1 MNYAAGERISDYEVV
16 ERIGAGG
23 MGAVYKVRNLI
34 TDRIEAMKV
43 LLPDL
48 RQAADLAERF
58 NREIKVH
65 ASLVHPNIAALHTAM
80 RVEHQLVMIM
90 EYVEGV
96 SLATRLRQGPIQ
108 CHESVA
114 YISQVLSALG
124 YAHERGVIHRDIK
137 PANILITPNRI
148 VKLMDFGIAA
158 TTNTGSLQNR
168 LTAAG
173 MALGSVHYMS
183 PEQVKAGAPDARS
196 DLYSLGI
203 TFYEMVTGQ
212 CPIRGNSEYE
222 IMAAHLALAPPPPTD
237 LNPFLPPAVAA
248 IILKSIE
255 KRPDD
260 RYQTAAE
267 FRAALEG
274 LAPNATPSSGHAAIG
289 QTGARPEANT
299 RPATP
304 AAGTM
309 VPPSGSAISPAI
321 VEATA
326 KDLAAFIGPMAKIIV
341 NRAAKTAQSPKQL
354 YETVAA
360 EISSVPD
367 RVKFLAKRGA

>member
-1 MNYAAGERISDYEVV
+1 MTYEVGERIGDYQVI

-34 TDRIEAMKV
+34 TDRIDAMKV

-58 NREIKVH
+58 SREIKVH

-80 RVEHQLVMIM
+80 RLENQLLMIM
-90 EYVEGV
+90 EFVEGT
-96 SLATRLRQGPIQ
+96 SISTRLRQGPIQ
-108 CHESVA
+108 CNESIA
-114 YISQVLSALG
+114 YIVQTLSALS
-124 YAHERGVIHRDIK
+124 YAHERGIIHRDIK
-137 PANILITPNRI
+137 PANIMVTPHRI
-148 VKLMDFGIAA
+148 VKLMDFGIA
-158 TTNTGSLQNR
+158 TTTGPANLQNR

-222 IMAAHLALAPPPPTD
+222 IMAAHLAIEPPPPTD

-248 IILKSIE
+248 IITKSIQ

-260 RYQTAAE
+260 RFQTAAD
-267 FRAALEG
+267 FRASLEALMAG
-274 LAPNATPSSGHAAIG
+274 APQATPQPAMM
-289 QTGARPEANT
+289 TGMRTEVPVRPPT
-299 RPATP
+299 
-304 AAGTM
+304 
-309 VPPSGSAISPAI
+309 PPSGTSILNPAI
-321 VEATA
+321 IEATV
-326 KDLAAFIGPMAKIIV
+326 KDLAVYIGPMAKIIV
-341 NRAAKTAQSPKQL
+341 NRAANQAQSPKQL
-354 YETVAA
+354 YETVAL
-360 EISSVPD
+360 EIQSIAD
-367 RVKFLAKRGA
+367 RTKFLAKRGA

>member
-1 MNYAAGERISDYEVV
+1 MNYEVGDRIGDYQVV

-34 TDRIEAMKV
+34 TDRTDAMKV

-58 NREIKVH
+58 SREIKVH

-80 RVEHQLVMIM
+80 RVENQLLMIM
-90 EYVEGV
+90 EFVEGT

-108 CHESVA
+108 CHESIT
-114 YISQVLSALG
+114 YICQVLSALG
-124 YAHERGVIHRDIK
+124 YAHERGIIHRDIK
-137 PANILITPNRI
+137 PANIMVTPSRM
-148 VKLMDFGIAA
+148 VKLMDFGIA
-158 TTNTGSLQNR
+158 TTTRPGTLQNR

-173 MALGSVHYMS
+173 TALGSVHYMS

-222 IMAAHLALAPPPPTD
+222 IMAAHLALAPPSPIE

-248 IILKSIE
+248 IIQKSIQ

-260 RYQTAAE
+260 RFQTAAE
-267 FRAALEG
+267 FRASLEALTAG
-274 LAPNATPSSGHAAIG
+274 AMPATMQPAMMPGSQPDISV
-289 QTGARPEANT
+289 

-304 AAGTM
+304 
-309 VPPSGSAISPAI
+309 PSGTSLINPAI
-321 VEATA
+321 IEATV
-326 KDLAAFIGPMAKIIV
+326 KDLAAYIGPMAKIIV
-341 NRAAKTAQSPKQL
+341 NRAAKQAQNPKQL
-354 YETVAA
+354 YETVAL
-360 EISSVPD
+360 EISSVAD
-367 RVKFLAKRGA
+367 RTKFLSKRGA

>member
-1 MNYAAGERISDYEVV
+1 MNYEVGERVGDYEVV
-16 ERIGAGG
+16 ARIGAGG

-80 RVEHQLVMIM
+80 RVENQLVMIM

-96 SLATRLRQGPIQ
+96 SLSVRLRQGPIN
-108 CHESVA
+108 CHESVS
-114 YISQVLSALG
+114 YICQVLSALG
-124 YAHERGVIHRDIK
+124 YAHERGIIHRDIK
-137 PANILITPNRI
+137 PANIIVMPNRT

-158 TTNTGSLQNR
+158 TTNTGTLQNR

-222 IMAAHLALAPPPPTD
+222 IMAAHLALTPPSPIE
-237 LNPFLPPAVAA
+237 LNPFLPPPVAA
-248 IILKSIE
+248 IILKAIA

-260 RYQTAAE
+260 RFQTASE
-267 FRAALEG
+267 FRTTLEALV
-274 LAPNATPSSGHAAIG
+274 ASATPSGGQPAIAAA
-289 QTGARPEANT
+289 TVSRPEIPV
-299 RPATP
+299 RPPT
-304 AAGTM
+304 
-309 VPPSGSAISPAI
+309 PPSGTAVISPDI
-321 VEATA
+321 LDATT
-326 KDLAAFIGPMAKIIV
+326 KDLAVYIGPMAKIIV
-341 NRAAKTAQSPKQL
+341 NRAAKQATSPKQL

-360 EISSVPD
+360 EISSVTD
-367 RVKFLAKRGA
+367 RVKFLTKRGA

>member
-1 MNYAAGERISDYEVV
+1 MNYEVGERIGDYQVV

-34 TDRIEAMKV
+34 TDRLDAMKV

-58 NREIKVH
+58 SREIKVH
-65 ASLVHPNIAALHTAM
+65 ASLVHPNIASLHTAM
-80 RVEHQLVMIM
+80 RVENQLLMIM
-90 EYVEGV
+90 EYVEGA
-96 SLATRLRQGPIQ
+96 SLSTRLRQGPIQ
-108 CHESVA
+108 CQESVN
-114 YISQVLSALG
+114 YICQVLSALS
-124 YAHERGVIHRDIK
+124 YAHERGIIHRDIK
-137 PANILITPNRI
+137 PANIMVTPSRV
-148 VKLMDFGIAA
+148 VKLMDFGIA
-158 TTNTGSLQNR
+158 TTTGTGSLQNR

-222 IMAAHLALAPPPPTD
+222 IMAAHLALAPPSPIE

-248 IILKSIE
+248 IIQKSIQ

-260 RYQTAAE
+260 RFQTAAE
-267 FRAALEG
+267 FRANLEALT
-274 LAPNATPSSGHAAIG
+274 AAAIPTTAPPAMIAG
-289 QTGARPEANT
+289 PQPDVSVRPST
-299 RPATP
+299 
-304 AAGTM
+304 
-309 VPPSGSAISPAI
+309 PPSGTSLINPAI
-321 VEATA
+321 LEATV
-326 KDLAAFIGPMAKIIV
+326 KDLAAYIGPMAKIIV
-341 NRAAKTAQSPKQL
+341 NRAAKQAQNPKQL
-354 YETVAA
+354 YETVAL
-360 EISSVPD
+360 EISSVAD
-367 RVKFLAKRGA
+367 RTKFLAKRGA

>member
-1 MNYAAGERISDYEVV
+1 MNYEVGDRIGDYQVV

-34 TDRIEAMKV
+34 TDRIDAMKV

-58 NREIKVH
+58 SREIKVH

-80 RVEHQLVMIM
+80 RVENQLVMVM
-90 EYVEGV
+90 EFVEGTSV
-96 SLATRLRQGPIQ
+96 STRLRQGPMQ
-108 CHESVA
+108 CQESVA
-114 YISQVLSALG
+114 YISQVLSALS
-124 YAHERGVIHRDIK
+124 YAHERGIIHRDIK
-137 PANILITPNRI
+137 PANIMVTPSRT
-148 VKLMDFGIAA
+148 VKLMDFGIAT
-158 TTNTGSLQNR
+158 TTNTGTLQNR

-222 IMAAHLALAPPPPTD
+222 IMAAHLAIAPPPPTE
-237 LNPFLPPAVAA
+237 LNPFLPPQVAA
-248 IILKSIE
+248 IILKSIQ

-260 RYQTAAE
+260 RFQTAAE
-267 FRAALEG
+267 FRASLEALMPG
-274 LAPNATPSSGHAAIG
+274 ASPTMPQAAVM
-289 QTGARPEANT
+289 TGSRPEIAM
-299 RPATP
+299 RPPT
-304 AAGTM
+304 
-309 VPPSGSAISPAI
+309 PPSGTSILNPAI
-321 VEATA
+321 VEATV
-326 KDLAAFIGPMAKIIV
+326 KDLAVYIGPMAKIIV
-341 NRAAKTAQSPKQL
+341 NRAAKQAQSPKHL

-360 EISSVPD
+360 EIPNVAD
-367 RVKFLAKRGA
+367 RVKFLTKRGA

>member
-1 MNYAAGERISDYEVV
+1 MNYEVGDRVGDYQVV

-34 TDRIEAMKV
+34 TDRTDAMKV

-58 NREIKVH
+58 SREIKVH
-65 ASLVHPNIAALHTAM
+65 ASLVHPNIASLHTAM
-80 RVEHQLVMIM
+80 RVENQLLMIM
-90 EYVEGV
+90 EFVEGA
-96 SLATRLRQGPIQ
+96 SLSTRLRQGPIQ
-108 CHESVA
+108 CQESVN
-114 YISQVLSALG
+114 YVCQVLSALS
-124 YAHERGVIHRDIK
+124 YAHERGIIHRDIK
-137 PANILITPNRI
+137 PANIMVTPSRM
-148 VKLMDFGIAA
+148 VKLMDFGIA
-158 TTNTGSLQNR
+158 TTTGPGTLQNR

-222 IMAAHLALAPPPPTD
+222 IMAAHLALAPPSPIE

-248 IILKSIE
+248 IIQKSIQ

-260 RYQTAAE
+260 RFQTAAE
-267 FRAALEG
+267 FRLSLEALTAGAMPAAVPP
-274 LAPNATPSSGHAAIG
+274 AMM
-289 QTGARPEANT
+289 TGSRPEVAVRHST
-299 RPATP
+299 
-304 AAGTM
+304 
-309 VPPSGSAISPAI
+309 PPSGTSLIHPAI
-321 VEATA
+321 VEATV
-326 KDLAAFIGPMAKIIV
+326 KDLAAYIGPMAKIIV
-341 NRAAKTAQSPKQL
+341 NRAAKQAQNPKQL
-354 YETVAA
+354 YETVAL
-360 EISSVPD
+360 EISSVAD
-367 RVKFLAKRGA
+367 RTKFLAKRGA

>member
-1 MNYAAGERISDYEVV
+1 MNYEVGERIGDYQVV

-34 TDRIEAMKV
+34 TDRFDAMKV

-48 RQAADLAERF
+48 RQAPDLAERF
-58 NREIKVH
+58 SREIKVH

-80 RVEHQLVMIM
+80 RVENQLLMIM
-90 EYVEGV
+90 EFVEGT
-96 SLATRLRQGPIQ
+96 SLATRLRQGPLQ
-108 CHESVA
+108 CQESVL
-114 YISQVLSALG
+114 YVCQVLSALS
-124 YAHERGVIHRDIK
+124 YAHERGIIHRDIK
-137 PANILITPNRI
+137 PANIMVTPNKA
-148 VKLMDFGIAA
+148 VKLMDFGIA
-158 TTNTGSLQNR
+158 TTTGAGTLQNR

-222 IMAAHLALAPPPPTD
+222 IMAAHLAIAPPPPTE

-248 IILKSIE
+248 IIQKSIQ

-260 RYQTAAE
+260 RFQTAAE
-267 FRAALEG
+267 FRANLEALMAG
-274 LAPNATPSSGHAAIG
+274 AAQTTAQPAMMTGVRPDTPA
-289 QTGARPEANT
+289 

-304 AAGTM
+304 
-309 VPPSGSAISPAI
+309 PSGTSILSPAI
-321 VEATA
+321 IEATV
-326 KDLAAFIGPMAKIIV
+326 KDLAVYIGPMAKIIV
-341 NRAAKTAQSPKQL
+341 NRAAKQAQSPKQL
-354 YETVAA
+354 YETVAL
-360 EISSVPD
+360 EIPSVAD
-367 RVKFLAKRGA
+367 RTKFLAKRGA

>member
-1 MNYAAGERISDYEVV
+1 MNYEVGERIGDYQVA

-48 RQAADLAERF
+48 RQAPDLAERF
-58 NREIKVH
+58 SREIKVH

-80 RVEHQLVMIM
+80 RVENQLVMIM
-90 EYVEGV
+90 EFVEGT
-96 SLATRLRQGPIQ
+96 SISTRLRQGPMQ
-108 CHESVA
+108 CQESVA
-114 YISQVLSALG
+114 YISQVLSALS
-124 YAHERGVIHRDIK
+124 YAHERGIIHRDIK
-137 PANILITPNRI
+137 PANIMVTPYRS
-148 VKLMDFGIAA
+148 VKLMDFGIAT
-158 TTNTGSLQNR
+158 TTNPGTLQNR

-222 IMAAHLALAPPPPTD
+222 IMAAHLAIAPPPPTE
-237 LNPFLPPAVAA
+237 LNPFLPPPVAA
-248 IILKSIE
+248 IILKSIQ

-260 RYQTAAE
+260 RFQTAAE
-267 FRAALEG
+267 FRASLEALM
-274 LAPNATPSSGHAAIG
+274 PSASPTVA
-289 QTGARPEANT
+289 QPSVMTGSRPEMAFQPPT
-299 RPATP
+299 
-304 AAGTM
+304 
-309 VPPSGSAISPAI
+309 PPSGASILSPAM

-326 KDLAAFIGPMAKIIV
+326 KDLAIYIGPMAKILV
-341 NRAAKTAQSPKQL
+341 NRAAKQAQSPKQL
-354 YETVAA
+354 YEMVAS
-360 EISSVPD
+360 EIPNVAD
-367 RVKFLAKRGA
+367 RIKFLTKRGA

>member
-1 MNYAAGERISDYEVV
+1 MNYEVGDRVGDYQVV

-34 TDRIEAMKV
+34 TDRLDAMKV

-58 NREIKVH
+58 SREIKVH

-80 RVEHQLVMIM
+80 RLENQLLMIM
-90 EYVEGV
+90 ELVEGT
-96 SLATRLRQGPIQ
+96 SLSTRLRQGPIQ
-108 CHESVA
+108 CQESVN
-114 YISQVLSALG
+114 YICQVLSALS
-124 YAHERGVIHRDIK
+124 YAHERGIIHRDIK
-137 PANILITPNRI
+137 PANIMVTPNRI

-158 TTNTGSLQNR
+158 TTGPGNLQNR

-222 IMAAHLALAPPPPTD
+222 IMAAHLALAPPSPIE

-248 IILKSIE
+248 IIQKSIQ

-260 RYQTAAE
+260 RFQTAAE
-267 FRAALEG
+267 FRASLEALTAGAIPTTVQPVMRTGSQPEMPR
-274 LAPNATPSSGHAAIG
+274 AAT
-289 QTGARPEANT
+289 
-299 RPATP
+299 
-304 AAGTM
+304 
-309 VPPSGSAISPAI
+309 PPSGTSLINPAI
-321 VEATA
+321 IEATV
-326 KDLAAFIGPMAKIIV
+326 KDLAAYIGPMAKIIV
-341 NRAAKTAQSPKQL
+341 NRAAKQAQNPKQL
-354 YETVAA
+354 YETVAQ
-360 EISSVPD
+360 EISSIAD
-367 RVKFLAKRGA
+367 RTKFLAKRGA

>member
-1 MNYAAGERISDYEVV
+1 MNYEVGDRIGDYQVV

-34 TDRIEAMKV
+34 TDRTDAMKV

-58 NREIKVH
+58 SREIKVH

-80 RVEHQLVMIM
+80 RVENQLLMIM
-90 EYVEGV
+90 EFVEGA
-96 SLATRLRQGPIQ
+96 SLSTRLRQGPIQ
-108 CHESVA
+108 CQESVT
-114 YISQVLSALG
+114 YICQVLSALS
-124 YAHERGVIHRDIK
+124 YAHERGIIHRDIK
-137 PANILITPNRI
+137 PANIMVTPNRM
-148 VKLMDFGIAA
+148 VKLMDFGIA
-158 TTNTGSLQNR
+158 TKTGPGTLQNR

-222 IMAAHLALAPPPPTD
+222 IMAAHLALAPPSPIE

-248 IILKSIE
+248 IIQKSIQ

-260 RYQTAAE
+260 RFQTAAE
-267 FRAALEG
+267 FRVSLEALSAGAVSAAAQA
-274 LAPNATPSSGHAAIG
+274 APM
-289 QTGARPEANT
+289 TGPRPDLPVRAST
-299 RPATP
+299 
-304 AAGTM
+304 
-309 VPPSGSAISPAI
+309 PPSGTSLINPAI
-321 VEATA
+321 VEATVR
-326 KDLAAFIGPMAKIIV
+326 DLAAYIGPMAKIIV
-341 NRAAKTAQSPKQL
+341 NRAARQAQNPKQL
-354 YETVAA
+354 YETVAL
-360 EISSVPD
+360 EISSAAD
-367 RVKFLAKRGA
+367 RTKFLAKRGA

>member
-1 MNYAAGERISDYEVV
+1 MNYEVGERIGDYQVV

-34 TDRIEAMKV
+34 TDRMDAMKV

-48 RQAADLAERF
+48 RQAPDLAERF
-58 NREIKVH
+58 SREIKVH

-80 RVEHQLVMIM
+80 RVDNQLLMIM
-90 EYVEGV
+90 EFVEGT
-96 SLATRLRQGPIQ
+96 SLASRLRQGPIQ
-108 CHESVA
+108 CQEAVL
-114 YISQVLSALG
+114 YICQVLSALS
-124 YAHERGVIHRDIK
+124 YAHERGIIHRDIK
-137 PANILITPNRI
+137 PANVMVTPSRI
-148 VKLMDFGIAA
+148 VKLMDFGIA
-158 TTNTGSLQNR
+158 TTTGGGNLQHR

-222 IMAAHLALAPPPPTD
+222 IMAAHLALAPPSPLE

-248 IILKSIE
+248 IILKSIQ

-260 RYQTAAE
+260 RFQTAAE
-267 FRAALEG
+267 FRASLEALMSS
-274 LAPNATPSSGHAAIG
+274 AAQTSAQAAMATA
-289 QTGARPEANT
+289 TRPEPAA

-304 AAGTM
+304 ASGT
-309 VPPSGSAISPAI
+309 SILNPAI
-321 VEATA
+321 IEATV
-326 KDLAAFIGPMAKIIV
+326 KDLAAYIGPMAKIIV
-341 NRAAKTAQSPKQL
+341 NRAARQAQSPKQL
-354 YETVAA
+354 YEAVAQ
-360 EISSVPD
+360 EISSVAD
-367 RVKFLAKRGA
+367 RIKFLEKRGA

>member
-1 MNYAAGERISDYEVV
+1 MNYEVGERIGDYQVI

-34 TDRIEAMKV
+34 TDRIDAMKV

-58 NREIKVH
+58 SREIKVH

-80 RVEHQLVMIM
+80 RVENQLLMIM
-90 EYVEGV
+90 EFVEGT
-96 SLATRLRQGPIQ
+96 SISTRLRQGPIQ
-108 CHESVA
+108 CHESMA
-114 YISQVLSALG
+114 YIVQVLSALS
-124 YAHERGVIHRDIK
+124 YAHERGIIHRDIK
-137 PANILITPNRI
+137 PANIMVTPSRT
-148 VKLMDFGIAA
+148 VKLMDFGIA
-158 TTNTGSLQNR
+158 TQTGSGSLQNR

-222 IMAAHLALAPPPPTD
+222 IMAAHLAIAPPPPTE

-248 IILKSIE
+248 IIQKSIQ

-260 RYQTAAE
+260 RFQTAAE
-267 FRAALEG
+267 FRASLEALMVG
-274 LAPNATPSSGHAAIG
+274 AGMTTPQPAMM
-289 QTGARPEANT
+289 TGMRQDLPPRPPT
-299 RPATP
+299 
-304 AAGTM
+304 
-309 VPPSGSAISPAI
+309 PPSGTSILNPAI
-321 VEATA
+321 VEATV
-326 KDLAAFIGPMAKIIV
+326 KDLAAYIGPMAKIIV
-341 NRAAKTAQSPKQL
+341 NRAAKQAQSPKQL
-354 YETVAA
+354 YETVAQ
-360 EISSVPD
+360 EIPSVAD
-367 RVKFLAKRGA
+367 RTKFLAKRGA